1 MKKYILL
8 VLISTSSF
16 SQEIVNQKDQDSL
29 IETLNLEEVT
39 VNAIKAKYNTPVTFV
54 NVTKQDLDRV
64 NLAQDLPTL
73 LKNTPSVICLLYTS
87 DAADE

>member
-29 IETLNLEEVT
+29 IKTFNLEEVT
-39 VNAIKAKYNTPVTFV
+39 VNAIKAKY
-54 NVTKQDLDRV
+54 
-64 NLAQDLPTL
+64 
-73 LKNTPSVICLLYTS
+73 LKYRETTYSQISKIWLSKSLNMF
-87 DAADE
+87 

>member
-29 IETLNLEEVT
+29 IKTLNLEEVT

-54 NVTKQDLDRV
+54 TVSYTHLT
-64 NLAQDLPTL
+64 LPT
-73 LKNTPSVICLLYTS
+73 NREV
-87 DAADE
+87 

>member
-29 IETLNLEEVT
+29 IKTLNLEEVT
-39 VNAIKAKYNTPVTFV
+39 VNAIKVKDNTPVTFV
-54 NVTKQDLDRV
+54 NVTKQDLDKV

-73 LKNTPSVICLLYTS
+73 LLQLYLNP
-87 DAADE
+87 

>member
-29 IETLNLEEVT
+29 IKTLNLDEVT
-39 VNAIKAKYNTPVTFV
+39 VNAIKA
-54 NVTKQDLDRV
+54 LS
-64 NLAQDLPTL
+64 L
-73 LKNTPSVICLLYTS
+73 IHI
-87 DAADE
+87 